1 MKDLITDAKTTFG
14 DEYDEEHARPLKVI
28 FSQQKNLKR
37 KGNIS
42 EWGSRITEQNNNIE

>member
-28 FSQQKNLKR
+28 FSTKKSQKERKYIGMGIQDHRAKQQH
-37 KGNIS
+37 
-42 EWGSRITEQNNNIE
+42 